1 MNRTNVA
8 GRSLNFSYSFRRARI
23 TGNGGL
29 ENGYSPLFDVSIRHS
44 YYNSASDG
52 TLALCP
58 DFDVVPTPDCIE
70 TMQSFRMIFK
80 NRGTGWTVY
89 ILDSMLPALATYVAD
104 NAIRGKNGLEYWS
117 RLTFLLVPAN
127 PLFVGITEL
136 PIDTSPLRDNFYL
149 SNRTAHLTDA
159 GVVLCE
165 RDAVDASTLRGITGE
180 EFTVTIPLGTQF
192 VVRDIAGQKVLTIS
206 GDQPDPPASS
216 NAVISVTPDG
226 EKVVLVDLGGL
237 PYDFYTLECENAAG
251 QPVPDTGFPEEVIY
265 VPTRPQ
271 PLGLVDL
278 LFMAPTADSD
288 GIYPLPRPELM
299 SDDPAGSQAASDE
312 PYLLP
317 FRARKT
323 YWYYYIVSQRPIS
336 HFSNLRIDGDDVR
349 FIREPDPVRLPTG
362 DVAVC
367 FRSDETLTL
376 RRYPTERFRLK
387 GRRKGIG
394 TVSNEVEV
402 YPLPTAPNQPV
413 WPGDTPGSCI
423 SQIYVYV

>member
-1 MNRTNVA
+1 MKRTNVA
-8 GRSLNFSYSFRRARI
+8 GRSLNFSYSFHRTPD
-23 TGNGGL
+23 TGNDESG
-29 ENGYSPLFDVSIRHS
+29 NGFSPLFDVSIRHS

-58 DFDVVPTPDCIE
+58 DFEIVPTPDCIE
-70 TMQSFRMIFK
+70 LMQSFRMIFK
-80 NRGTGWTVY
+80 NQGTGWTVY
-89 ILDSMLPALATYVAD
+89 ILDSMRPALEKYIAE
-104 NAIRGKNGLEYWS
+104 NAIREADGLEYWS
-117 RLTFLLVPAN
+117 RLTFLLVSVN

-136 PIDTSPLRDNFYL
+136 PIDTNPLRHNLYL
-149 SNRTAHLTDA
+149 SNRTAHFTDA

-165 RDAVDASTLRGITGE
+165 GATVDASALRGITSE
-180 EFTVTIPLGTQF
+180 EFTVKIPLGTQF

-226 EKVVLVDLGGL
+226 QKVILVDLGGL

-251 QPVPDTGFPEEVIY
+251 QPVPIGGFPEQVIY

-278 LFMAPTADSD
+278 LFTAPTADSE
-288 GIYPLPRPELM
+288 GVYPLARPGVMPEPPGDGQQILT
-299 SDDPAGSQAASDE
+299 Q

-317 FRARKT
+317 FRARET
-323 YWYYYIVSQRPIS
+323 YWYYYVVSQRPIS